1 MTVHAS
7 GDRHDSP
14 NDDPASRLGGY
25 ATVDARVAYRMPKHW
40 TFEVAAV
47 NLLDKRY
54 ETSVGYEGARRGILV
69 SVRLDAF

>member
-1 MTVHAS
+1 M
-7 GDRHDSP
+7 
-14 NDDPASRLGGY
+14 
-25 ATVDARVAYRMPKHW
+25 DARVAYRMPKHW

-54 ETSVGYEGARRGILV
+54 ETSVGYEGAPRGILV